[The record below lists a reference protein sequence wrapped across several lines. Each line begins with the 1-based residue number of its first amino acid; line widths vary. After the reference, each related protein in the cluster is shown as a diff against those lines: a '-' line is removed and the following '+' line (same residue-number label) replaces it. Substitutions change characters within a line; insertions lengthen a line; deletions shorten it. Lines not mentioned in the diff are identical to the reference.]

1 MPERIKERQKYDQ
14 LRILYLIKI
23 YFKGHWKRDILRARK
38 AERFFN
44 SHLKAEKKNTKG
56 SSCKLK
62 GNFSR
67 YKHGSLRKNEQEWK
81 V

>member
-44 SHLKAEKKNTKG
+44 SHLKAEKKI
-56 SSCKLK
+56 LK
-62 GNFSR
+62 EVLVN
-67 YKHGSLRKNEQEWK
+67 WK
-81 V
+81 EIFPDTSMEV